1 MCIGARSLSLVTR
14 VGATLVL
21 SRALYV
27 LRPPD
32 RADRRPGMP
41 RVRLVICTMTLLLC
55 ACSDLA
61 LDPSSLDGTY
71 RGIFTITHGNGLVE
85 TGSVTFIFS
94 GDRYSCMPEK
104 QYLPPSGA
112 GCFQLIGRTMKL
124 MDTVAHT
131 AEFDW
136 TLILNG
142 AFSFTYDGVHLVL
155 VQQDEQ
161 HQRHR
166 FIELARQ

>member
-1 MCIGARSLSLVTR
+1 ML
-14 VGATLVL
+14 
-21 SRALYV
+21 RAHL
-27 LRPPD
+27 L
-32 RADRRPGMP
+32 
-41 RVRLVICTMTLLLC
+41 ICAVSLLLS

-61 LDPSSLDGTY
+61 LDPSSFDGTY
-71 RGIFTITHGNGLVE
+71 RGTFTITHANGLVE
-85 TGSVTFIFS
+85 TGSVTFTFS
-94 GDRYSCMPEK
+94 GEQYCCIPEK

-124 MDTVAHT
+124 RDTMMHT

-166 FIELARQ
+166 LIELARQ